1 MQPSPIQ
8 LLSRLAGAS
17 SPGGGGLAASRQAHA
32 TDPFAALLAGAKRLA
47 VGGNDSMS
55 VDPAG
60 QIASER
66 PVSIDASVAGSVSLS
81 PQQQVRL
88 SGAIDQAEAAGISSA
103 LVLIDGMAMVVD
115 VGARQISR
123 VLGDEPGVLDGIDG
137 VVTVA
142 PQTWSRLG
150 AAGVGSGP
158 DAEHVSTSTLASS
171 QALLSSLN
179 ASAIASPLRSFGRAS

>member
-17 SPGGGGLAASRQAHA
+17 SPGGGGIAASRHLSG
-32 TDPFAALLAGAKRLA
+32 TDPFAALLAGARRLA
-47 VGGNDSMS
+47 VGGNDAA
-55 VDPAG
+55 DAG
-60 QIASER
+60 QAGNIASER
-66 PVSIDASVAGSVSLS
+66 PVSMDAGVAGSVSLS

-103 LVLIDGMAMVVD
+103 LVLIDGMALVVD

-150 AAGVGSGP
+150 AASTG
-158 DAEHVSTSTLASS
+158 DADDVSSSTLASS
-171 QALLSSLN
+171 QALLASLN
-179 ASAIASPLRSFGRAS
+179 AAPMNSSLRSFGRAS